1 MGSVS
6 VRLSFGWLVLA
17 VLAIN
22 LALQATTMFGT
33 LAHLAGLAGAEPFD
47 LRPLGYSVGDARALL
62 QLLGEEGRTYYVRAQ
77 LALDSILPATYALSR
92 GLLLWWLTM
101 PGRLPGVIRVR
112 WRIALLVLPIAATA
126 FDYFENARIAAM
138 LLSGPNLDAALVASA
153 SFATQAKF
161 LLSLL
166 TELLVIVL
174 AVRVLMQWRRQRA
187 GVTSRIAA
195 S

>member
-1 MGSVS
+1 MSR
-6 VRLSFGWLVLA
+6 RLSFGWLVLA

-22 LALQATTMFGT
+22 LALLAVMMFGT
-33 LAHLAGLAGAEPFD
+33 LAHLAGLADGAEPFD

-77 LALDSILPATYALSR
+77 LAVDSIYPATYAVSR

-101 PGRLPGVIRVR
+101 PGRLPSVMRTR
-112 WRIALLVLPIAATA
+112 WRIAMLMLPLFAAA

-138 LLSGPNLDAALVASA
+138 LLSGPLVDAALVASA
-153 SFATQAKF
+153 SHATQAK
-161 LLSLL
+161 SLL
-166 TELLVIVL
+166 TLLTEALVVVL
-174 AVRVLMQWRRQRA
+174 GVRVVLSWRRARAIGQRP
-187 GVTSRIAA
+187 TPA